1 MEQPLSS
8 LNLPKHTL
16 QELKAL
22 GFNDCRDFLNAA
34 DQNVKQK
41 FPDVENLL
49 TTPPTQ
55 SALDVYQ
62 QECFLGC
69 IPTLIKPFDDV
80 LDGGIPVGL
89 ITEIAGDVDT
99 RKTELWYLLL
109 YKNWTTK
116 TILLF

>member
-8 LNLPKHTL
+8 LHLPKYTL
-16 QELKAL
+16 QQLKTS
-22 GFNDCRDFLNAA
+22 GYNDCRDFLNA
-34 DQNVKQK
+34 DEKTKQK
-41 FPDVENLL
+41 FRDVENLL
-49 TTPPTQ
+49 ITPPTN

-99 RKTELWYLLL
+99 RKTELW
-109 YKNWTTK
+109 
-116 TILLF
+116 